1 MGKKWA
7 GSKPEKPNYSSIPRR
22 EAFQDGWMMQQQEK
36 PLPSASA
43 GRADEANWGGHKYDQ
58 KTKDPW
64 TNV

>member
-1 MGKKWA
+1 MGKKW
-7 GSKPEKPNYSSIPRR
+7 GKPNERPESRPK
-22 EAFQDGWMMQQQEK
+22 AFVSGWSAQQEK